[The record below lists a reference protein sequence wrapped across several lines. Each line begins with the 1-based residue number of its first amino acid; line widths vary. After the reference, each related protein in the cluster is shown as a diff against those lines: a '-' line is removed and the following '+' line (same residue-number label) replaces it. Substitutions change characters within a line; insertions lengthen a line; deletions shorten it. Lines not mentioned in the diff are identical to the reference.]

1 MEALQAWA
9 GEVLTE
15 HRGLFVTVFVLPI
28 SLAFDVAFALRA
40 WVVLK
45 LYSAPKLHEQ
55 RVVGI
60 RTQILAWKASGAST
74 KLCTSR
80 GGWQSISPS
89 LRPYKKTS
97 TTIDVNLYDIL
108 ELNQGEGWVRV
119 EPMVN
124 MGMLSHFLVPHGL
137 TIPVLPEMDDL
148 TVGGLLMGVGI
159 ETSSHVF
166 GLFNDTVV
174 EAELILASGE
184 VVVCSKAQNR
194 ELFDALPWSYGT
206 LGFLTSVKIR
216 VIPSKPW
223 IRIEYIPCRTQQE
236 GFEQLR
242 KHACAERPPQFVES
256 LGFSRD
262 AAVVMPANFCD
273 AADVE
278 WVKVNRIGLW
288 FKPWFYKHVAAL
300 LDAPTPASG
309 SHVEYIPT
317 RDYYHRHTRSI
328 FWELEQI
335 IPWGN
340 HPLFRLLL
348 GWAVP
353 PKVSF
358 LKLTQTEA
366 VRKLYET
373 QHVIQ
378 DMLVPM
384 SRYVEAHQFF
394 HDNYNL
400 YPLWICPYK
409 AISYRSKDAPHRCF
423 LKEPR
428 QLKPGKDYEMYV
440 DLGAYGIP
448 GDVLAKRPFDV
459 VSVSRKVEAYVES
472 VHGFQMLYADSYQ
485 TREEFRT
492 MFDHRHYDAMKAKYD
507 PTNAFPEVYTKVAT
521 RALKVAEAAAS
532 GATKSKKG
540 N

>member
-1 MEALQAWA
+1 MEALQSWV
-9 GEVLTE
+9 GEFMTE

-28 SLAFDVAFALRA
+28 SLAFDVFFATRA

-45 LYSAPKLHEQ
+45 LYSAPKLHKQ
-55 RVVGI
+55 RTSAI
-60 RTQILAWKASGAST
+60 REQILAWKASGSNT

-80 GGWQSISPS
+80 GGWQSISLS
-89 LRPYKKTS
+89 TRPYKKTS
-97 TTIDVNLYDIL
+97 TSIDVNLYDIL
-108 ELNQGEGWVRV
+108 ELNTKEGWVHV

-124 MGMLSHFLVPHGL
+124 MGMLSHYLVPHGL

-148 TVGGLLMGVGI
+148 TVGGLYMGVGI
-159 ETSSHVF
+159 ETSSHIF

-174 EAELILASGE
+174 EAEIILASGE
-184 VVVCSKAQNR
+184 VVVCSKTQNR

-206 LGFLTSVKIR
+206 LGFLLSVKIS

-223 IRIEYIPCRTQQE
+223 IRVEYIPCRTQQE

-242 KHACAERPPQFVES
+242 KHACAEQPPQFVES

-262 AAVVMPANFCD
+262 NAVVMTANFCN
-273 AADVE
+273 AEDVE
-278 WVKVNRIGLW
+278 SSKVNRIGLW
-288 FKPWFYKHVAAL
+288 FKPWFYKHVATY
-300 LDAPTPASG
+300 LDVPKPSSG
-309 SHVEYIPT
+309 SFVEYIPT
-317 RDYYHRHTRSI
+317 RDYYHRHTKSI

-373 QHVIQ
+373 QHVVQ
-378 DMLVPM
+378 DMLVPLNK
-384 SRYVEAHQFF
+384 YVEAHQVF
-394 HDNYNL
+394 HDKYNL
-400 YPLWICPYK
+400 YPIWICPYK
-409 AISYRSKDAPHRCF
+409 AMSYRSKEAPHRCF

-428 QLKPGKDYEMYV
+428 QLEKGKNYEMYV

-448 GDVLAKRPFDV
+448 GDVLAKRPFDIV
-459 VSVSRKVEAYVES
+459 KVSREVEAYVES
-472 VHGFQMLYADSYQ
+472 VQGYQMLYADSYQ
-485 TREEFRT
+485 THEEFRN
-492 MFDHRHYDAMKAKYD
+492 MFDHRHYDVMKAKYD
-507 PTNAFPEVYTKVAT
+507 PTKAFPEVFGKVA
-521 RALKVAEAAAS
+521 RPSGALKLAEETAAAK
-532 GATKSKKG
+532 KSK
-540 N
+540 